1 MNRRETLTMI
11 SGVVAAV
18 VAADGES
25 SEPPKTL
32 PLEFVKR
39 AGLRPISEKT
49 GFTAFS
55 VRAEDGQIYD
65 VRDVL
70 VALVELAEPHW
81 RKDKK

>member
-1 MNRRETLTMI
+1 MKRRDTLAMI
-11 SGVVAAV
+11 TGVVAAV
-18 VAADGES
+18 AAS
-25 SEPPKTL
+25 SDASEAAKVL
-32 PLEFVKR
+32 PVEFVRR

-55 VRAEDGQIYD
+55 VRAEDGSIYD

-81 RKDKK
+81 RGKK